1 MCIIYIYLSLSF
13 LITSLMFNSHQVCLY
28 SSYDVVCWVPLGGIA
43 GSGVGFIRSGE
54 RRTLTLPRPW
64 RHSEAEQDA
73 TGAGAPGGRFGDRG
87 RDENCGKIGGKWWN
101 LGKNHGKNH
110 GKLQIQIN

>member
-1 MCIIYIYLSLSF
+1 MYIYISLSLSF
-13 LITSLMFNSHQVCLY
+13 PNTSLMFNSHQVCLY

-73 TGAGAPGGRFGDRG
+73 TGARGTVVTGSRG
-87 RDENCGKIGGKWWN
+87 RDETHGKNGGKWWN